1 VRAVPLGYGR
11 VATPSE
17 VPVIK
22 TALSA
27 AMLTLA
33 AGAVLAEPVTYQIDP
48 DHTYPSFETDHF
60 GGMSVWR
67 GKFDKTSGTIMLDK
81 EKGTGTVDI
90 TVDTSSIDFGHPKLN
105 EHTKSAEMLDVEKY
119 PTATY
124 KGTLT
129 GFKNG
134 VPTAVDGQFT
144 LHGVTHPLKLTINQ
158 FKCMTYPMD
167 KKEHC
172 GADASA
178 TFNRADYG
186 IGYGDKYGFKMDV
199 KLAIQVEGVRGS

>member
-1 VRAVPLGYGR
+1 M
-11 VATPSE
+11 
-17 VPVIK
+17 IK
-22 TALSA
+22 TSLAA
-27 AMLTLA
+27 AMLTLV
-33 AGAVLAEPVTYQIDP
+33 AGAVLAAPETYQIDP
-48 DHTYPSFETDHF
+48 AHTYPSFETDHF
-60 GGMSVWR
+60 AGMSVWR
-67 GKFDKTSGTIMLDK
+67 GKFDKTSGTIVLDK
-81 EKGTGTVDI
+81 EKGTGTVEV
-90 TVDTSSIDFGHPKLN
+90 TVDAASIDFGHAKLN
-105 EHTKSAEMLDVEKY
+105 EHTKSAEMLDVGKY

-134 VPTAVDGQFT
+134 VPTGVDGQFT

-158 FKCMTYPMD
+158 FKCMTYPD

-186 IGYGDKYGFKMDV
+186 ISYGDKYGFKMDV
-199 KLAIQVEGVRGS
+199 KLAIQVEGARGS